1 MGFRWSWL
9 SPTMFLMNAA
19 PYSGFGLMSRGV
31 PGTNVW
37 GRKFA
42 RIAND
47 ICHGR
52 LSPAFVDLG
61 MTLLARFRADVVS
74 GTCSDSLLRLFFPGL
89 LAQAADKK
97 D

>member
-1 MGFRWSWL
+1 MACTYNVLNERCALFSLW
-9 SPTMFLMNAA
+9 TNE
-19 PYSGFGLMSRGV
+19 SGGAWHKRVGQEI
-31 PGTNVW
+31 
-37 GRKFA
+37 RED
-42 RIAND
+42 AND

-89 LAQAADKK
+89 MAQAADKK